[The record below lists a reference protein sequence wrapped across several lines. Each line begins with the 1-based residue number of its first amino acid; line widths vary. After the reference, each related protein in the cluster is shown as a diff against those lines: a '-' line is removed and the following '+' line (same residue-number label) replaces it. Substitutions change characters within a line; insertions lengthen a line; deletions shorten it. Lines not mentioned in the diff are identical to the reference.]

1 MQYAISVNRRR
12 VRGFTLIELL
22 VVIAIIAVLI
32 ALLLPAVQ
40 QAREAARRTQ
50 CRNNM
55 KQLGLAFHNYHDAY
69 NTWMIFRHLTW
80 NCPRPAPGQSVPPG
94 TLYNAQGWGPGLL
107 PYIDQAPLFN
117 QYNTNVPPWAGTNP
131 AVVKTAIPTFV
142 CPSAPRSSNVV
153 NLNIPQNPYATSW
166 GSDVVYQGGACD
178 YTVTEKSVGAYRSV
192 AVAAGYTQKGNRN
205 EGPLGEFG
213 TDVFAG
219 AASAFQGGD
228 RNLFTRISD
237 VRDGTSNTMLLT
249 EQAGRET
256 FYAKGKPVGVV
267 TAAPP
272 DIAWTSMT
280 LNCGTW
286 DSPFNTFRHQGA
298 SFDGLVNSGPC
309 GINCNNSRSGGTGSL
324 TGSGGSYYSFHVG
337 GCHTL
342 LCDGSVRF
350 LNENMASPA
359 LVSLMSRDEQDGP
372 LGEF

>member
-1 MQYAISVNRRR
+1 MISKAFLNRRR
-12 VRGFTLIELL
+12 ARGFTLIELL
-22 VVIAIIAVLI
+22 VVIAIIAILI

-50 CRNNM
+50 CRNNL

-69 NTWMIFRHLTW
+69 NTWMIFRHFTV
-80 NCPRPAPGQSVPPG
+80 NVPSPTVTAG
-94 TLYNAQGWGPGLL
+94 SIYNAQGWGPGLL
-107 PYIDQAPLFN
+107 PYIDQTAVFN
-117 QYNTNVPPWAGTNP
+117 QYNSSVPPWVPVNQP
-131 AVVKTAIPTFV
+131 AVRTVIPSFI
-142 CPSAPRSSNVV
+142 CPSTPRSSNVV
-153 NLNIPQNPYATSW
+153 NLNIPASGAATYAAGW
-166 GSDVVYQGGACD
+166 GSNIVYQGGAND
-178 YTVTEKSVGAYRSV
+178 YVVTEKSVGNYRGI
-192 AVAAGYTQKGNRN
+192 AVSAGYTQKGNRN

-213 TDVFAG
+213 TTVFASG
-219 AASAFQGGD
+219 AQFRGGD
-228 RNLFTRISD
+228 RPLTTRISD
-237 VRDGTSNTMLLT
+237 VRDGTSNTMMLT
-249 EQAGRET
+249 EQAGREV

-286 DSPFNTFRHQGA
+286 DSPFNTFRHQG
-298 SFDGLVNSGPC
+298 SSYDGLVNSGPC

-324 TGSGGSYYSFHVG
+324 TGSGGTYYAFHPG

-350 LNENMASPA
+350 LNENIAAPA
-359 LVSLMSRDEQDGP
+359 LVALISRDEQDGP